1 MEHEDMNMK
10 GANMGPM
17 RDMNMKG
24 ANMDPLSAMPAEARE
39 NLMKPSDEIRAVLV
53 SRLANM
59 SQEELSMLD
68 QAITPEV
75 AEILMKLLPE
85 LQQLV
90 DAVASQRM
98 NQMPQQDPMDNRGA
112 LSAM

>member
-1 MEHEDMNMK
+1 MEHEDMEMK
-10 GANMGPM
+10 GANMRSM
-17 RDMNMKG
+17 EDMNMRG
-24 ANMDPLSAMPAEARE
+24 ANMDPLSAMPSEARE
-39 NLMKPSDEIRAVLV
+39 NLMKPSEEIRAVLV

-75 AEILMKLLPE
+75 AKILMKLLPE

-98 NQMPQQDPMDNRGA
+98 NQMPQQAPMGDRGA
-112 LSAM
+112 LSGM